1 MSFKT
6 SGIKQFLLIIW
17 PFLLIF
23 LAFNVNLTLGVF
35 QSQAKTYLY
44 RNYMRTNSNVF
55 QRYDPY
61 YNAHQFEQAIIRQ
74 KPLREHEKPQDLRNV
89 PGSPGIDYPIY
100 HEVPETSFS
109 CSKVPVHPG
118 MYANVE
124 TGCQVRKRL
133 TIKKFAF
140 VYRIYRKY
148 EQYFLSF

>member
-1 MSFKT
+1 MSCF
-6 SGIKQFLLIIW
+6 
-17 PFLLIF
+17 
-23 LAFNVNLTLGVF
+23 
-35 QSQAKTYLY
+35 Y
-44 RNYMRTNSNVF
+44 F

-61 YNAHQFEQAIIRQ
+61 YHSQQYEQAVIRE

-124 TGCQVRKRL
+124 TGCQVRKG
-133 TIKKFAF
+133 
-140 VYRIYRKY
+140 V
-148 EQYFLSF
+148 